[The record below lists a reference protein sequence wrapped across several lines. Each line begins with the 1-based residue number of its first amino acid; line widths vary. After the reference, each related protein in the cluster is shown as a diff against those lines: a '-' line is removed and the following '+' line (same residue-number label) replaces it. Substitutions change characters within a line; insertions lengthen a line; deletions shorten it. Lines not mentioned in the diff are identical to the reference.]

1 MVVGLGRFWF
11 TGVGVVG
18 FWLLLWFMVVVFLT
32 SGVGWVGLGSGM
44 WSLLGFR
51 QTWVVVGLV
60 MMVGGGGCLLV
71 WVWGWGWVLLV
82 VVLGFVEA
90 GPRSRF
96 TVRVGFCSIL
106 VLLNIFA
113 ISFCIFFPLGLIFWF
128 SCGF

>member
-1 MVVGLGRFWF
+1 MVVVLGRFWF
-11 TGVGVVG
+11 TGVGVVEFG
-18 FWLLLWFMVVVFLT
+18 LLLWFMVVVFLT
-32 SGVGWVGLGSGM
+32 SGVGLGSGM

-71 WVWGWGWVLLV
+71 WVWGWVLLV
-82 VVLGFVEA
+82 VVLGFVVA

-106 VLLNIFA
+106 VLLNMFA
-113 ISFCIFFPLGLIFWF
+113 ISFCTFFLFGLIFWF
-128 SCGF
+128 SCWF